1 MNEKLPEM
9 LIRSLL
15 LNTDKEKNK
24 KNTHTNCAIWEDTT
38 DLDID
43 VAPNRTDKIT
53 GDDCRRGTV

>member
-9 LIRSLL
+9 LIRSML

-24 KNTHTNCAIWEDTT
+24 KNTHAPVCIWEDNV

-43 VAPNRTDKIT
+43 VAPNRTDMLSK
-53 GDDCRRGTV
+53 VS

>member
-24 KNTHTNCAIWEDTT
+24 KNTHINCAIWEDTT

-53 GDDCRRGTV
+53 GDDCRRRTV